1 MTERPGF
8 PKFKGSFK
16 SFSVSSHTNREKGID
31 VRLFVYSQGS
41 RTAVVKYLWLKY
53 LWDELSK
60 EEMRLF
66 LTLPETLNS
75 EIKVNALRAV
85 LILGKKRTRN
95 RLNEI
100 LTFLQRETYT
110 RESYQGIKN
119 LSVEIYEEQRSLAR
133 VPKFSGW
140 IKSSS
145 AKGSKRSS
153 GPSYLEPLA
162 INENDF
168 KEIEIDWYQLITVG
182 DSILL
187 SQWNKKIILKR
198 PDRSK
203 RSKNSSGDGLKP
215 FL

>member
-100 LTFLQRETYT
+100 LTFLQRETYN
-110 RESYQGIKN
+110 REYYQGIKN
-119 LSVEIYEEQRSLAR
+119 LSVDIYEEQRSMAR
-133 VPKFSGW
+133 VPKFS
-140 IKSSS
+140 
-145 AKGSKRSS
+145 
-153 GPSYLEPLA
+153 
-162 INENDF
+162 
-168 KEIEIDWYQLITVG
+168 V
-182 DSILL
+182 LL
-187 SQWNKKIILKR
+187 
-198 PDRSK
+198 
-203 RSKNSSGDGLKP
+203 
-215 FL
+215 